1 MGWGSGTAREARR
14 GPPGRLP
21 GQAGAVSAPPSPAS
35 AASAPGIAGGFVG
48 PVAAPSAPVPRVDP
62 AGRARVWSFPR
73 RARVRRPT
81 PAKISAAAFPP
92 SFNCPP
98 NRRTAPPSSPSFLP
112 ALPIRPSDVRRAR
125 APRVTAPPISR
136 TALPARVAARPARS
150 PSVAI
155 RRSFFAAG
163 PACRFRNRYVSANP
177 ERIQRT
183 QSRTPR
189 SHGRGFRIQARIAS
203 RPGGVSSSGSYSVGA
218 ETGSSERRSRIG
230 KGKRTYRG
238 AAREFSTILASNR
251 KGLVDLS
258 RCYSVT
264 YDCNGDSAAGSS
276 RSSRIRADR
285 A

>member
-1 MGWGSGTAREARR
+1 MVHGEPAREFGGRRPFAPAADFEDEGPENIASGPFPERFDLGNEDPGQSDQTLFPHRSGGGRGPGLGDGAGGSSRASGAASGAGGRGVCSSFAGLGSLRAGDCRRVCGAGRGAFGSGSSGGSSR
-14 GPPGRLP
+14 
-21 GQAGAVSAPPSPAS
+21 PSP
-35 AASAPGIAGGFVG
+35 
-48 PVAAPSAPVPRVDP
+48 
-62 AGRARVWSFPR
+62 VWSFPR

-98 NRRTAPPSSPSFLP
+98 NRRTAPPSFPSFLP

-163 PACRFRNRYVSANP
+163 PACCFRNRYVSANP

-203 RPGGVSSSGSYSVGA
+203 RPGGVSSSGS
-218 ETGSSERRSRIG
+218 
-230 KGKRTYRG
+230 
-238 AAREFSTILASNR
+238 
-251 KGLVDLS
+251 
-258 RCYSVT
+258 
-264 YDCNGDSAAGSS
+264 
-276 RSSRIRADR
+276 
-285 A
+285 